1 MQGYNEEWKLWSVSK
16 PITPAATWHYR
27 VVWNQPRQEYFI
39 QVTWKSLG
47 YIHTWLISC
56 RLFNLLNE
64 VCRNPCTYCR
74 NSLIQMYG
82 RDIHSQKIMLHVN
95 VRLGDVHT
103 IKKCGIGCEFH
114 AEVSAPSFIGLAF
127 KKIVQNIHVKNSI
140 KYKSIF

>member
-1 MQGYNEEWKLWSVSK
+1 MHILQKQPHSDVWKRYSFPENEA
-16 PITPAATWHYR
+16 I
-27 VVWNQPRQEYFI
+27 
-39 QVTWKSLG
+39 
-47 YIHTWLISC
+47 
-56 RLFNLLNE
+56 NL
-64 VCRNPCTYCR
+64 
-74 NSLIQMYG
+74 
-82 RDIHSQKIMLHVN
+82 LHVN